1 MIKYSL
7 MCEKGHEFEG
17 WFSSSE
23 DYDVQNKRGFVTC
36 AICGNANISKTL
48 MAPQVSGTKKSSDA
62 DNPSVPMAQMPSPQ
76 LPAEMI
82 EQLRKIKK
90 HVEANSE
97 NVGDKFPEE
106 ARKIHYGEAEERGIY
121 GKASLKEAVDLAEE
135 GVNVLPIP
143 QLPED
148 GN

>member
-36 AICGNANISKTL
+36 AICGSSEISKTL
-48 MAPQVSGTKKSSDA
+48 MAPQVSGTRKSSDG
-62 DNPSVPMAQMPSPQ
+62 DTVPMAQMPPPQ
-76 LPAEMI
+76 LPAEMV

-106 ARKIHYGEAEERGIY
+106 ARKIHYGETEERGIY
-121 GKASLKEAVDLAEE
+121 GKASLKEAADLAEE
-135 GVNVLPIP
+135 GVNVMPIP